1 MKPFLK
7 PLVHSPSA
15 LNNRVLIRNSSFLS
29 NNSDYSLNNN
39 SSTTNFSAVR
49 KQSTFLPKLKTPRNN
64 HIKKNANFDFF
75 VKKKN
80 LGFNYYVEPSLSS
93 RLSMKEQEKLINNAD
108 HILRERMN
116 KIISIGKRNRRR
128 VALAI
133 AKKISQKN
141 YTINLLKDQRTKIN
155 ENEIIIEQAVKDFS
169 HQYENDYKRFIS
181 FVANEKRKQ
190 QLEEEVMNNIKAK
203 MEKKKSDLDE
213 EILMNKRL
221 EEALDRK
228 IREIFT
234 LISYGSFLNK
244 IYNKQFSF
252 DGIEEGD
259 PHKRNI
265 ERLTNDLINIYET
278 QNKFESLPKELN
290 DAHGLAK
297 SYVIYEDKILLALR
311 EKDISKKDIERQK
324 KIHEKELEQIKL
336 SLMDYENDFK
346 NLKQEKNIVITDM
359 KNFKLSQNEILE
371 MILTCIIELG
381 KDIGTEFPIPSSMDK
396 ENLIDFQL
404 YAKKTLDILKNK
416 EVLVNNL
423 ISEIDN
429 TIEYGNID
437 EKIIMDRCIG
447 EQKRV
452 NKREKQLKMKMMQEE
467 LKYLKNQK
475 ALKRMNKLVIGGR
488 KAPMIFSLKNV
499 QTQNKFKSSEKSDE
513 KMNIYDITDNRDEN
527 DEK

>member
-1 MKPFLK
+1 
-7 PLVHSPSA
+7 
-15 LNNRVLIRNSSFLS
+15 
-29 NNSDYSLNNN
+29 
-39 SSTTNFSAVR
+39 
-49 KQSTFLPKLKTPRNN
+49 
-64 HIKKNANFDFF
+64 
-75 VKKKN
+75 
-80 LGFNYYVEPSLSS
+80 
-93 RLSMKEQEKLINNAD
+93 
-108 HILRERMN
+108 
-116 KIISIGKRNRRR
+116 
-128 VALAI
+128 
-133 AKKISQKN
+133 
-141 YTINLLKDQRTKIN
+141 
-155 ENEIIIEQAVKDFS
+155 
-169 HQYENDYKRFIS
+169 
-181 FVANEKRKQ
+181 VANEKRKQ

-252 DGIEEGD
+252 DEIEEGD

-488 KAPMIFSLKNV
+488 KAPMIFSLKNM

-513 KMNIYDITDNRDEN
+513 EMNIYDITDNKDEN
-527 DEK
+527 GEK